1 MPKRQRRKEL
11 KRWLMSLAMLLL
23 LCAPLAWSQQ
33 VMVQVDPAATKIEF
47 TVSSTLHTVHGSFHL
62 KSGAITFDRATGK
75 ASGTLVVDAASGE
88 SGNDK
93 RDSKMQR
100 EVLETQKFPELIF
113 TAQEVSGKLADAGPS
128 HLEVHGMFRIHGEEH
143 PMTLAVETQS
153 QSGGVDA
160 STRFEVPYIAWGM
173 KNPSVAFLKV
183 SNKVEITIHTHTHL
197 VQLAAAKH

>member
-1 MPKRQRRKEL
+1 M
-11 KRWLMSLAMLLL
+11 KRWLMSLAVLALF
-23 LCAPLAWSQQ
+23 CAPLAWAQQ
-33 VMVQVDPAATKIEF
+33 VMVQVDPAATKVEF

-62 KSGAITFDRATGK
+62 KSGAITFDRTTGK

-93 RDSKMQR
+93 RDSKMQH

-113 TAQEVSGKLADAGPS
+113 TAQEVTGKLADAGPS

-143 PMTLAVETQS
+143 PMTLAVDTQS
-153 QSGGVDA
+153 KGGAIDA
-160 STRFEVPYIAWGM
+160 ATKFDVPYIAWGM

-183 SNKVEITIHTHTHL
+183 SNKVEIAIQAHAHL
-197 VQLAAAKH
+197 VQLAAAKR